1 MRSAHAVILTLLA
14 AIKRPTPAT
23 KLVKLVYFVDYI
35 YFKHYG
41 RTLTGFQYQWDHFG
55 PNALGHAIVTETE
68 NLVLKDEVKVILE
81 RNIYGGTTEKFSQV
95 PGTVIPWLSLE
106 AEMVVQDVIQQY
118 AHLSVQSIIA
128 KSKQTAPFK
137 DAVQYQLLTMEQ
149 SAPVG
154 QTKEGDWDAYQRDL
168 KESGTLSLQEAKSRY
183 GLA

>member
-1 MRSAHAVILTLLA
+1 MRSAHAVILTLLT

-55 PNALGHAIVTETE
+55 PNALGHAIVAETE
-68 NLVLKDEVKVILE
+68 NLVLKDKVKVILE

-95 PGTVIPWLSLE
+95 PGTVIPRLTPE
-106 AEMVVQDVIQQY
+106 AEMVIQDVIQQY
-118 AHLSVQSIIA
+118 AHLSVQSITA
-128 KSKQTAPFK
+128 KSKQTVPFK
-137 DAVQYQLLTMEQ
+137 DAVQYRLLTMEQ
-149 SAPVG
+149 GAPVG
-154 QTKEGDWDAYQRDL
+154 QTQEGDWDAYQRDL

>member
-14 AIKRPTPAT
+14 ALNRPTPAT

-55 PNALGHAIVTETE
+55 PNSLGHAIVAETE
-68 NLVLKDEVKVILE
+68 NLVLQDKVKVILE
-81 RNIYGGTTEKFSQV
+81 RNIYGSTTERFSQV
-95 PGTVIPWLSLE
+95 PGTDIPRLSPE
-106 AEMVVQDVIQQY
+106 AEMVIQDVIQQY
-118 AHLSVQSIIA
+118 GHLSVQSITA

-137 DAVQYQLLTMEQ
+137 NAVQYELLPMEQ
-149 SAPVG
+149 IAPAG
-154 QTKEGDWDAYQRDL
+154 QSKEGDWDAYQRDL
-168 KESGTLSLQEAKSRY
+168 KESGTKSLQDVRRRY